1 MGISIKALVFDVYG
15 TIFDVLSV
23 SKACEEMYPG
33 KGEDLGKTWH
43 SKQMEYL
50 FLHQLM
56 GRYIP
61 FSEVTKEGL
70 RFSINEHLGEK
81 LGAAKEQELF
91 EAFLHLTPYPEVAET
106 LEQLK
111 EKELMVFSNGS
122 HNMLDPLVEN
132 AGYAPFFKHIISVDE
147 IKQFKPSL
155 YSYQYMLNKIGLK
168 HEEILFVSSN
178 NWDVAGAKNFGFQ
191 TAWINRKK
199 QTVDELGLDP
209 DFIFED
215 LTGLLNW
222 K

>member
-1 MGISIKALVFDVYG
+1 MSSTVKALVFDVYG
-15 TIFDVLSV
+15 TMFDVLSI
-23 SKACEEMYPG
+23 SEACEEKFPG
-33 KGEDLGKTWH
+33 KGEEVGKTWH

-56 GRYIP
+56 GKYIP
-61 FSEVTKEGL
+61 FSEVTKEAL
-70 RFSINEHLGEK
+70 RFSVKEHAEEELD
-81 LGAAKEQELF
+81 AAEEQGLF
-91 EAFLHLTPYPEVAET
+91 EAFLRLAPYPEVADM
-106 LEQLK
+106 LGQLK
-111 EKELMVFSNGS
+111 GKELSVFSNGS

-132 AGYAPFFKHIISVDE
+132 AGYTSFFSGIISVDE

-155 YSYQYMLNKIGLK
+155 YSYQYLLNKIGLK
-168 HEEILFVSSN
+168 HEEVLFVSSN

-209 DFIFED
+209 DFIFDD
-215 LTGLLNW
+215 LTGLLKW